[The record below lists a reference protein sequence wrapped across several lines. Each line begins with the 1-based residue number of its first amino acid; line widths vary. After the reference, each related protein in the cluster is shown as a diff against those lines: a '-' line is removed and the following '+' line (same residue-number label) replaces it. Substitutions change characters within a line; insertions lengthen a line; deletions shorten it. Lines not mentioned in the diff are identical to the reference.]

1 MIVNGRARDDLIGL
15 SIEELIKRLEL
26 KRDYLV
32 VELDGKIIAKEN
44 YGLILK
50 KEDRLEIVS
59 FVGGG

>member
-15 SIEELIKRLEL
+15 SIEELLKRLEL